1 MAAPTDILV
10 TGGNIREGAPA
21 GALIAELAAVD
32 SDIPSG
38 DVFTFEITADP
49 SGFFEIVGNEIRLL
63 AGANLDF
70 ETQQQHVITVQG
82 QRSDDIERSR
92 RRLCVC
98 LLRDIEQHD

>member
-10 TGGNIREGAPA
+10 TRGNICEGAPA

-38 DVFTFEITADP
+38 DVFTFEIAADP

-70 ETQQQHVITVQG
+70 ET
-82 QRSDDIERSR
+82 
-92 RRLCVC
+92 
-98 LLRDIEQHD
+98 